1 MATLNSSTSGGLD
14 GTAYFLML
22 LLVFLIMWPKTMTWM
37 LVAAASM
44 SRTGMLIKESIETRG
59 RSARIYKHL

>member
-1 MATLNSSTSGGLD
+1 MV
-14 GTAYFLML
+14 YFLML
-22 LLVFLIMWPKTMTWM
+22 LLVFLIMRPKTMTSM

-44 SRTGMLIKESIETRG
+44 SRTGKFLKESIETRG